1 MIRKHIFIKGKVTG
15 VFFRA
20 FIRERALDLGLN
32 GWVKNLDENIVE
44 AVFEGE
50 KEKVDKII
58 ELCNMGPSKAIVK
71 NIEIIQE
78 KIWGEKSFVV
88 K

>member
-20 FIRERALDLGLN
+20 FIRERALELGLN
-32 GWVKNLDENIVE
+32 GWVRNLDENTVE

-58 ELCNMGPSKAIVK
+58 ELCSNGPSRAVIKDIK
-71 NIEIIQE
+71 IIEE
-78 KIWGEKSFVV
+78 ESEGEKSFIV